1 LLFVATQ
8 AVSFWQLSRAEKALD
23 AQIAEI
29 FAQALPG
36 QPVVDVRAQMQGAL
50 ASRGAAGGGLLP
62 VVSVLAQAIA
72 QAPSTRIEAMS
83 FRGNALELRLTAPTV
98 ESLDGIKQAMS
109 RDGITVELQS
119 ATPRDGVVE
128 GRFQVRVGQA

>member
-1 LLFVATQ
+1 
-8 AVSFWQLSRAEKALD
+8 
-23 AQIAEI
+23 
-29 FAQALPG
+29 
-36 QPVVDVRAQMQGAL
+36 
-50 ASRGAAGGGLLP
+50 
-62 VVSVLAQAIA
+62 SVLAQAIA
-72 QAPSTRIEAMS
+72 QAPSARIEAMS

-119 ATPRDGVVE
+119 ATPRGGVVE